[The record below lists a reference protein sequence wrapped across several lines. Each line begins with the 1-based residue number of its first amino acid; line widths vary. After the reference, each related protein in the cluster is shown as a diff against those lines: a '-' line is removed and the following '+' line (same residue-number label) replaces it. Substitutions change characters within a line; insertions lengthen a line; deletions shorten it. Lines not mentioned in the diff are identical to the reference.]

1 MIVMFMDTR
10 GEGEEETKK
19 ETARPK
25 QFIPKAV
32 GQKVTIRL
40 MDGRP
45 LIAKL
50 ESHNNYELLLDVGKG
65 KKIIVFK
72 HAISTLEYE
81 ALYEGR

>member
-1 MIVMFMDTR
+1 MKFVDKV
-10 GEGEEETKK
+10 EEEAKK
-19 ETARPK
+19 ETGKEAARPK
-25 QFIPKAV
+25 QFIPQAV

-50 ESHNNYELLLDVGKG
+50 ESHNNYELLLDAGRG

-72 HAISTLEYE
+72 HAIGTLEYE
-81 ALYEGR
+81 VQEEGR

>member
-1 MIVMFMDTR
+1 MKFLDN
-10 GEGEEETKK
+10 GEEEAKK
-19 ETARPK
+19 ETAKPKTK
-25 QFIPKAV
+25 QFIPRAV

-72 HAISTLEYE
+72 HAIGTLEYE
-81 ALYEGR
+81 VQEEGR

>member
-1 MIVMFMDTR
+1 MKFL
-10 GEGEEETKK
+10 ENGEEETKK
-19 ETARPK
+19 ETGKEAAKPK
-25 QFIPKAV
+25 QFIPRAV

-65 KKIIVFK
+65 KKMIVFK
-72 HAISTLEYE
+72 HAIGTMEYE
-81 ALYEGR
+81 VQEEGR

>member
-1 MIVMFMDTR
+1 MMFL
-10 GEGEEETKK
+10 EKEEEEEKK
-19 ETARPK
+19 ETGTETTKPK
-25 QFIPKAV
+25 QFIPRAV

-40 MDGRP
+40 LDGRP

-50 ESHNNYELLLDVGKG
+50 ESQNNYELLLDVGKG

-81 ALYEGR
+81 VQDEGR

>member
-1 MIVMFMDTR
+1 
-10 GEGEEETKK
+10 
-19 ETARPK
+19 
-25 QFIPKAV
+25 
-32 GQKVTIRL
+32 

-81 ALYEGR
+81 AQDEGR

>member
-1 MIVMFMDTR
+1 MKFLDN
-10 GEGEEETKK
+10 GEEEAKK
-19 ETARPK
+19 ETGKETPKPK
-25 QFIPKAV
+25 QFIPRAV

-72 HAISTLEYE
+72 HAIGTMEYE
-81 ALYEGR
+81 AQEEGR

>member
-1 MIVMFMDTR
+1 MFMDMR

-19 ETARPK
+19 ETTKPK

-72 HAISTLEYE
+72 HAIGTLEYE
-81 ALYEGR
+81 VQDEGR

>member
-1 MIVMFMDTR
+1 MFIDMR

-19 ETARPK
+19 ETAKPK

-40 MDGRP
+40 VDGRP

-81 ALYEGR
+81 VQDEGR

>member
-1 MIVMFMDTR
+1 MFL
-10 GEGEEETKK
+10 EKEEEEEKK
-19 ETARPK
+19 ETGTETTKPK
-25 QFIPKAV
+25 QFIPRAV

-40 MDGRP
+40 LDGRP

-50 ESHNNYELLLDVGKG
+50 ESQNNYELLLDVGKG

-81 ALYEGR
+81 VQDEGR

>member
-1 MIVMFMDTR
+1 MKFLDN
-10 GEGEEETKK
+10 GEEEAKK
-19 ETARPK
+19 ETGREAAKPK
-25 QFIPKAV
+25 QFIPRAV

-45 LIAKL
+45 LIARL

-72 HAISTLEYE
+72 HAIGTLEYE
-81 ALYEGR
+81 VQEEGR

>member
-1 MIVMFMDTR
+1 MKFLDN
-10 GEGEEETKK
+10 GEEEAKK
-19 ETARPK
+19 ETGKDAAKPK
-25 QFIPKAV
+25 QFIPRAV

-72 HAISTLEYE
+72 HAISTMEYE
-81 ALYEGR
+81 VQDEGR

>member
-1 MIVMFMDTR
+1 MMFLDK
-10 GEGEEETKK
+10 GEEEEKK
-19 ETARPK
+19 ETGKEAAKPK

-50 ESHNNYELLLDVGKG
+50 ESQNNYELLLDAGKG

-72 HAISTLEYE
+72 HAIGTLEYE
-81 ALYEGR
+81 VQEEGR

>member
-1 MIVMFMDTR
+1 MKFL
-10 GEGEEETKK
+10 ENGEEEAKK
-19 ETARPK
+19 ETGKEAAKPK
-25 QFIPKAV
+25 QFIPRAV

-72 HAISTLEYE
+72 HAISTMEYE
-81 ALYEGR
+81 AQEEGR

>member
-1 MIVMFMDTR
+1 MKFL
-10 GEGEEETKK
+10 ENGEEETKK
-19 ETARPK
+19 ETGKEAAKPK
-25 QFIPKAV
+25 QFIPRAV

-72 HAISTLEYE
+72 HAISTMEYE
-81 ALYEGR
+81 AQEEGR

>member
-1 MIVMFMDTR
+1 MKFL
-10 GEGEEETKK
+10 ENGEEETKK
-19 ETARPK
+19 ETGKETPKPK

-72 HAISTLEYE
+72 HAISTMEYE
-81 ALYEGR
+81 VQEEGR